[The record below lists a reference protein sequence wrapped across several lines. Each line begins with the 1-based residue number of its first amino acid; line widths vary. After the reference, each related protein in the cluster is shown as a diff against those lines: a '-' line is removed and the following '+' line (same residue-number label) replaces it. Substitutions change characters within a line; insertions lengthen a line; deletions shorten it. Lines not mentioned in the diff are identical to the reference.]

1 MSDKKIQSILK
12 DVMESEIPSAQ
23 IDLWLAVR
31 ADLAAGQSLKNPQG
45 DRMNRKKYIPRL
57 ALALSLALLLVFF
70 ATPRGR
76 TFAEGLLALFTPAE
90 STAFPLEDSQV
101 PPMEPDEVSPTMEPP
116 SPILSIADAEAQ
128 AGFSIAVFPEVPAG
142 FEFLGVRLYGN
153 NASLEYQAQG
163 GGGHLA
169 LMQSREGYYQAD
181 GGSVP
186 WDSVPAEAV
195 VLVKIGDLDGEFARG
210 MFVVYPEQTEA
221 TWNPDA
227 PVMRLRWADGGVW
240 YELTKH
246 GDVQPI
252 EYLDMEAMIELAE
265 GLVIQP

>member
-1 MSDKKIQSILK
+1 MSDKKIQSILS
-12 DVMESEIPSAQ
+12 DVMEAEIPSAQ
-23 IDLWLAVR
+23 IDLWPAVK
-31 ADLAAGQSLKNPQG
+31 ADLAAGKYPKNRQG

-70 ATPRGR
+70 ATPQGR
-76 TFAEGLLALFTPAE
+76 TFAESVLALFTPAE
-90 STAFPLEDSQV
+90 STTFPLEDSQV

-116 SPILSIADAEAQ
+116 STMLSVADAETQ
-128 AGFSIAVFPEVPAG
+128 AGFSIAVFPQVPAG

-169 LMQSREGYYQAD
+169 LMQSWEGFYQAD
-181 GGSVP
+181 GDSVP

-195 VLVKIGDLDGEFARG
+195 VHVKIGDLDGEFTRG
-210 MFVVYPEQTEA
+210 MFVVYAGQTEA
-221 TWNPDA
+221 VWNPDA
-227 PVMRLRWADGGVW
+227 PVMRLRWVDGGVW

-246 GDVQPI
+246 GDVQRI
-252 EYLDMEAMIELAE
+252 EYLDMEALIELAE
-265 GLVIQP
+265 SLVIQP